1 MFYIRWETPSQKP
14 RAWKLRNWKWSW
26 YMYRCKPARAPLF
39 SCAHSIVKLRAM
51 VIHVRV
57 YARRLT
63 IHIHFTQAQAC
74 RNYRYMPRSWP
85 YTELRNGK
93 KRGIDQSE
101 TSSHLTHLIYND
113 MDSTLS
119 GTSQNALIAV
129 HNIRSLPAHY
139 EDSKLLP
146 HLEKKM
152 HSCLPDRDVAK
163 GSSLPQGIQSS
174 KLWSIT

>member
-1 MFYIRWETPSQKP
+1 MRPIV
-14 RAWKLRNWKWSW
+14 
-26 YMYRCKPARAPLF
+26 

-63 IHIHFTQAQAC
+63 IHIHFTQAQPC

-101 TSSHLTHLIYND
+101 TSSHLTHLIYYIIVLEFKENLICWSC
-113 MDSTLS
+113 MEILPSP
-119 GTSQNALIAV
+119 GTFVLQQDKLFILIAALSPPGCINGDPV
-129 HNIRSLPAHY
+129 YRMR
-139 EDSKLLP
+139 
-146 HLEKKM
+146 KM
-152 HSCLPDRDVAK
+152 
-163 GSSLPQGIQSS
+163 
-174 KLWSIT
+174 WSIYLPVAPW

>member
-14 RAWKLRNWKWSW
+14 RALIEND
-26 YMYRCKPARAPLF
+26 CDTCTDVNLRAPHCLV
-39 SCAHSIVKLRAM
+39 AQHSIVKLRAM

-63 IHIHFTQAQAC
+63 IPIHFTQAQPC

-101 TSSHLTHLIYND
+101 TSSHLTHLI
-113 MDSTLS
+113 
-119 GTSQNALIAV
+119 
-129 HNIRSLPAHY
+129 
-139 EDSKLLP
+139 
-146 HLEKKM
+146 
-152 HSCLPDRDVAK
+152 
-163 GSSLPQGIQSS
+163 
-174 KLWSIT
+174 

>member
-26 YMYRCKPARAPLF
+26 YMIVYRCKPARVQLF

-51 VIHVRV
+51 VIHVCV

-63 IHIHFTQAQAC
+63 IHIHFTQAQPC
-74 RNYRYMPRSWP
+74 RNYRYMPRLWS

-101 TSSHLTHLIYND
+101 TSSHLTHLIYVKYFTDTQTSKTHTWVHEKQNLVSILLVPC
-113 MDSTLS
+113 MNKSTKDKHNFKYIYLS
-119 GTSQNALIAV
+119 MSMYKKNNV
-129 HNIRSLPAHY
+129 HILF
-139 EDSKLLP
+139 
-146 HLEKKM
+146 
-152 HSCLPDRDVAK
+152 
-163 GSSLPQGIQSS
+163 
-174 KLWSIT
+174 

>member
-14 RAWKLRNWKWSW
+14 RAWKLRNWKWLW
-26 YMYRCKPARAPLF
+26 YMYRCKPACAPLF

-63 IHIHFTQAQAC
+63 IHIHFTQAQPC

-101 TSSHLTHLIYND
+101 TSSHLTHLIY
-113 MDSTLS
+113 
-119 GTSQNALIAV
+119 V
-129 HNIRSLPAHY
+129 HNTGGTRYNEILGTRKFCLLYQISCYIRSLY
-139 EDSKLLP
+139 IEFLLY
-146 HLEKKM
+146 
-152 HSCLPDRDVAK
+152 CN
-163 GSSLPQGIQSS
+163 
-174 KLWSIT
+174 